1 MKPLLARL
9 MMKREF
15 LLILPLILP
24 ACALPPQ
31 KAQTDVQHTMVG
43 ALDDAAK
50 TSQEAAEARA
60 KLNQALLPQIQPG
73 TATVDASAPPK
84 PPVQRFDMLVNNA
97 PARQVFMSIA
107 SGTPYSMILDPGLDG
122 MISVSLKDVTVEDAL
137 SALRSQYGYDYRIE
151 GKTIFVNS
159 LEEQTRIFSINYL
172 SLQRKGISN
181 TNVSSSALT
190 DHIGGGGSGSSA
202 GASGSSSGSGSAG
215 GGNLVSTNSSKV
227 TTTVNTDFWE
237 EVTASLKA
245 IVADD
250 DKARV
255 VVSPQSGMIVVRARP
270 AALQAA
276 DRYLRGSQLVADRE
290 VMLEAKILNVQLNS
304 GFQSGV
310 NWAAFNYG
318 SNTRYSVGGAQ
329 AGVNLMATGQSVNGS
344 KAIGST
350 TFGGTAGANLSN
362 TGAAGMFG
370 LVFQTAN
377 FATLLQFLET
387 QGSVNVLS
395 NPRIATINNQKA
407 VLKVGTDAF
416 FVTDIQTSST
426 TSVGGQVT
434 PNTQITTQPFFS
446 GIALDITPQID
457 ENNVVT
463 LHVHPSVSQVT
474 TVTTDIVI
482 GAQAYSLPLASSDI
496 SETDSIVRVKD
507 GNIVAIGGLIKQTTQ
522 DSNEEI
528 PVLGN
533 LPLVGNLFKNKVQSV
548 VKNELVILIKPT
560 VIDAN
565 ADWGSDLA
573 ATKERIEKI
582 QHDQ

>member
-446 GIALDITPQID
+446 GRALDITPQID